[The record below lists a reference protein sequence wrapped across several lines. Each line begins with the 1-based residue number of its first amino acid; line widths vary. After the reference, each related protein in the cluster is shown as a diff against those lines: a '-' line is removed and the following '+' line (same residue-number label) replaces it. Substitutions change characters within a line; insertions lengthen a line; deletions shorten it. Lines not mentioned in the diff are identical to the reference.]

1 MLKLLLKIIKT
12 LEDERFTTQRLIQF
26 DEYKTGTQYE
36 LLLEEIKDYSSKYE
50 KTYID
55 HIKASD
61 ITTIRNVNQ
70 KFPEF
75 AKSQLLDS

>member
-1 MLKLLLKIIKT
+1 M
-12 LEDERFTTQRLIQF
+12 ED
-26 DEYKTGTQYE
+26 
-36 LLLEEIKDYSSKYE
+36 IKDYSSKYE

-70 KFPEF
+70 RFPEF